1 MTKTQKI
8 IIMGGGSWGAAL
20 THQLRKNVALDCQI
34 LVRSQQ
40 TAADLAT
47 GHIRQLPEVIGLDN
61 FQATDDA
68 RCLKTAD
75 VVYLVLPVSAHEESF
90 KIINSF
96 APAGTPVVLCAK
108 GLVSDPHKGGL
119 FLPEYARLHLTGR
132 PLAMLTGPSFA
143 DEVLRDLPT
152 ALLAASET
160 ATLSAQIAAQ
170 FSASSLRLYQGSDM
184 IGAALGGAVKNV
196 IAIAAGICVGQG
208 LGDNARAS
216 LITRGLAETARLASQ
231 LSAESHTISGL
242 AGMGDLVLSCSGPH
256 SRNMAF
262 GFALGSGKP
271 VPTSLAEGRFS
282 ASILKARSKYESIE
296 MPICFAVDDIV
307 NGDADIHARISA
319 LLSRQAGQE

>member
-119 FLPEYARLHLTGR
+119 FLPEYARHHLTGR
-132 PLAMLTGPSFA
+132 PLAVLTGPSFA

-152 ALLAASET
+152 ALLAASDT
-160 ATLSAQIAAQ
+160 ATLSTQIAAQ

-196 IAIAAGICVGQG
+196 IAIAAGICTGQG
-208 LGDNARAS
+208 LGDNARAG

-231 LSAESHTISGL
+231 LGAESHTISGL

-262 GFALGSGKP
+262 GMALGRGEVPSGE
-271 VPTSLAEGRFS
+271 LAEGS
-282 ASILKARSKYESIE
+282 HTVASLAHLAALHKIDV
-296 MPICFAVDDIV
+296 PITNAVDKLVNHGEDLQQIV
-307 NGDADIHARISA
+307 ASLLARPA
-319 LLSRQAGQE
+319 HTE